1 MSINLWYNYSMN
13 NVIEIG
19 GITKLDID
27 PDKVL
32 KNAIG
37 ELEGVVIVGYDKDGE
52 EYFCSSYADG
62 GTALWLIKRLEMQLL
77 SSEDPD

>member
-1 MSINLWYNYSMN
+1 MS
-13 NVIEIG
+13 NVIEFDG
-19 GITKLDID
+19 PTKLDID

-37 ELEGVVIVGYDKDGE
+37 KLEGVVIAGYDKDGE

-62 GTALWLIKRLEMQLL
+62 GTALWLIKRLEMKLLL
-77 SSEDPD
+77 SDDPD